1 MQSTYSAKAGEIS
14 RGWYLLD
21 ASSKPLGRL
30 AAEIA
35 RRLRGKHKPCYTPHV
50 DTGDH
55 VVVIHAAKVAV
66 TGKKST
72 DKIYYRHS
80 GYIGNLKKIR
90 FEEMLAKHPARVIEM
105 AVRGML
111 PKNALGRAMFRKLHV
126 YAGDESARH
135 RAQKPKVLEI

>member
-1 MQSTYSAKAGEIS
+1 MQTTYSAKTGEIS
-14 RGWYLLD
+14 KDWYVLD
-21 ASSKPLGRL
+21 ASNKPLGRL
-30 AAEIA
+30 AAKIA
-35 RRLRGKHKPCYTPHV
+35 HHLRGKHKPFYTPHI

-55 VVVIHAAKVAV
+55 VVVINAEKVAV

-90 FEEMLAKHPARVIEM
+90 FEEMLEKHPARVVEI
-105 AVRGML
+105 AVKGML

-126 YAGDESARH
+126 YKGDESARH
-135 RAQKPKVLEI
+135 KAQKPKVLEV